1 MKTDIDSYSD
11 VLILTIKNGNI
22 ILVPFFSEKGNQTK
36 ISSKNE
42 YDYFYNCDNNESKSE
57 DINTNFFDENDIKN
71 ERKDNETFKFKSKL
85 SYNWKNNIKNFK
97 SKQFNKYN
105 KSKKHHN

>member
-22 ILVPFFSEKGNQTK
+22 ILVPFLSEKGNQTK

-42 YDYFYNCDNNESKSE
+42 YDYFYNCDYNESKSE
-57 DINTNFFDENDIKN
+57 DINTNFFDENDIK
-71 ERKDNETFKFKSKL
+71 K
-85 SYNWKNNIKNFK
+85 
-97 SKQFNKYN
+97 
-105 KSKKHHN
+105 